1 MYHLDSTMIKYTIS
15 FVAQQNL
22 YLVFFIH
29 STKHQYDQAT
39 INFNLLENYWHIKWN
54 GLLFFNMLDILI
66 PCCRRLCTSMYFI
79 AYQFCRSLK
88 PWIHSMSEFRFNH
101 LNHISQVFPCVL
113 NISNR
118 NTYTHIHTH
127 SWSNNLNNST
137 KRIRTWGRI
146 LVWWVTN
153 TTYIDWPHVR
163 HKSAGELTFD
173 MKTM

>member
-1 MYHLDSTMIKYTIS
+1 MIKLQSIS
-15 FVAQQNL
+15 IYLKIIGILNGTGYCFLTCLTYL
-22 YLVFFIH
+22 YLVVGDFVM
-29 STKHQYDQAT
+29 Y
-39 INFNLLENYWHIKWN
+39 
-54 GLLFFNMLDILI
+54 
-66 PCCRRLCTSMYFI
+66 MYFI
-79 AYQFCRSLK
+79 AYQFCRSMK
-88 PWIHSMSEFRFNH
+88 PCIHSMSEFKFNH

-127 SWSNNLNNST
+127 SWTHNSHNSKT
-137 KRIRTWGRI
+137 RLRTWGRI